1 MEEQAAEVKVE
12 ESAPSEKVEVEK
24 EDQETEKEKELEVAK
39 EKEAEAAA
47 EGELQSEEPAPPA
60 YEATNGHSQAE
71 PELESPVQEVEVVLE
86 KELTAEPTEAEKVS
100 ELDTRM
106 YVGIATWEERTW
118 RELMKLREEMF
129 WARVGGVR

>member
-1 MEEQAAEVKVE
+1 MEEQAPEVKVE
-12 ESAPSEKVEVEK
+12 ESIPAEKVEAKK
-24 EDQETEKEKELEVAK
+24 EDQETEKESEVAI
-39 EKEAEAAA
+39 EKKAEAVA
-47 EGELQSEEPAPPA
+47 EGELQNEEPAPPA
-60 YEATNGHSQAE
+60 YEATNDHSQAE
-71 PELESPVQEVEVVLE
+71 PELESPIQEVEVVVE
-86 KELTAEPTEAEKVS
+86 KELTAEPIEVEKVS